1 MSIAKTG
8 SMLRAALLA
17 AVLAAA
23 GAISP
28 AIAADDAAPGKAA
41 SDKAAS
47 SASKGSRPAADKPAA
62 ERAAAPRKA
71 QNRAAGQKTDKTKQA
86 QEPAKTA
93 TPAQCAGLQGLRLA
107 QCQKCDVPGKSE
119 TMRFLCRE
127 GVAVTY
133 CVKNSLKDVDPDCR
147 ANEPANRQNL

>member
-17 AVLAAA
+17 AMLAAA
-23 GAISP
+23 VAP
-28 AIAADDAAPGKAA
+28 AVAADDAAP
-41 SDKAAS
+41 
-47 SASKGSRPAADKPAA
+47 
-62 ERAAAPRKA
+62 RKA
-71 QNRAAGQKTDKTKQA
+71 QGKAAGQKTKKA
-86 QEPAKTA
+86 EEPAKTA

-133 CVKNSLKDVDPDCR
+133 CVKNAFKGDDPDCR